1 MKLIVTIPAYNEE
14 KTIAS
19 VIREIPRQIE
29 GIENVKIL
37 VLNDGS
43 TDNTAQ
49 VASSAGA
56 DFVISHKK
64 NKGLAITF
72 KDAIEEALKKG
83 ADIIVNTDADNHYDQ
98 SRIPELIKPI
108 LNKKADLVIGSR
120 KVEEL
125 DHMPR
130 KNKYGNIMGSWLVC
144 KLSGLGK
151 IDVSSGFRAYT
162 RETALRMNILSP
174 HTYTHETLI
183 QAAENKLSIIEIP
196 IKAREVKRKSKLIKS
211 IPRHIAKSLTVIL
224 RVFSLYNFIKIFI
237 TLGLILFIIG
247 LIPIF
252 RFIYFYFLNGGQG
265 HIQSLIIGTMMTLIG
280 FITIAIAL
288 LASAIDWNRKLIEE
302 ILYKTKKQGLSKK

>member
-14 KTIAS
+14 KTITS

-29 GIENVKIL
+29 GISSVKIL
-37 VLNDGS
+37 ILNDGS

-49 VASSAGA
+49 IASSAGA
-56 DFVISHKK
+56 DFVISHKQ

-98 SRIPELIKPI
+98 SKIPELIKPI
-108 LNKKADLVIGSR
+108 LDKKADMVIGSR
-120 KVEEL
+120 KIEEL

-130 KNKYGNIMGSWLVC
+130 KNKYGNILGSWLVC
-144 KLSGLGK
+144 KLAGLGK

-162 RETALRMNILSP
+162 RKAALKMNILSP

-183 QAAENKLSIIEIP
+183 QAAENKLAIVEVP

-237 TLGLILFIIG
+237 TLGIVLFIIG
-247 LIPIF
+247 VIPII
-252 RFIYFYFLNGGQG
+252 RFIYFYFIDGGQG

-288 LASAIDWNRKLIEE
+288 LASAIDWNRKLIED
-302 ILYKTKKQGLSKK
+302 ILYRTKKQGLDKK

>member
-14 KTIAS
+14 KTITS

-29 GIENVKIL
+29 GISSVKIL
-37 VLNDGS
+37 ILNDGS

-49 VASSAGA
+49 IASSAGA
-56 DFVISHKK
+56 DFVISHKQ

-72 KDAIEEALKKG
+72 KDVIEEALKKG

-98 SRIPELIKPI
+98 SKIPELIKPI
-108 LNKKADLVIGSR
+108 LDKKADMVIGSR
-120 KVEEL
+120 KIEEL

-130 KNKYGNIMGSWLVC
+130 KNKYGNILGSWLVC
-144 KLSGLGK
+144 KLAGLGK

-162 RETALRMNILSP
+162 RKAALKMNILSP

-183 QAAENKLSIIEIP
+183 QAAENKLAIVEVP

-237 TLGLILFIIG
+237 TLGIVLFIIG
-247 LIPIF
+247 VIPII
-252 RFIYFYFLNGGQG
+252 RFIYFYFIDGGQG

-288 LASAIDWNRKLIEE
+288 LASAIDWNRKLIED
-302 ILYKTKKQGLSKK
+302 ILYRTKKQGLDKK